1 MNVYSPP
8 TNIKQRKLILP
19 KLIKYYHV
27 SEVNGKTLPAKIEFK
42 PKGMAKFHADLE
54 YKFDSIKMQFKFE
67 TDHRIPRTKFASWSQ
82 QHLYRIEHLF
92 HKRVVALRL
101 EALLSGN
108 TQEYERLM
116 SIPTEGS
123 FTAYVEE

>member
-1 MNVYSPP
+1 MS
-8 TNIKQRKLILP
+8 
-19 KLIKYYHV
+19 KLIKYYSI
-27 SEVNGKTLPAKIEFK
+27 SEVNSKTTPAEIEFK
-42 PKGMAKFHADLE
+42 PKGMAKFHAELE
-54 YKFDSIKMQFKFE
+54 YKFDSIYMRFDLDS
-67 TDHRIPRTKFASWSQ
+67 DHRIPRTKFASWSQ
-82 QHLYRIEHLF
+82 KHLYRIEHLF

-108 TQEYERLM
+108 TKEYERLM

>member
-1 MNVYSPP
+1 M
-8 TNIKQRKLILP
+8 T

-27 SEVNGKTLPAKIEFK
+27 SEVNSKTTPPEIEFK

-54 YKFDSIKMQFKFE
+54 YKFDSIQMQFRLE
-67 TDHRIPRTKFASWSQ
+67 TDHRISRPKFAAWSQ
-82 QHLYRIEHLF
+82 RELNRIEHLF
-92 HKRVVALRL
+92 HKQVVALRL
-101 EALLSGN
+101 ESLLSGN
-108 TQEYERLM
+108 TKEYERLM